1 MDQIRERAAAL
12 DADAAQEQ
20 REVYARTLQTKQH
33 VAWVT
38 TGSTIGLGV
47 ALLALFLFTR
57 RNVIALGRAREE
69 ANKLLAGERAAHS
82 EAAQANRL
90 KDEFLALISHEL
102 RTPLNAI
109 LGWTSLLKD
118 GADDAKEMAEGLE
131 TIDRNARAQSR
142 LIEDLLDVSRII
154 SGKVRL
160 DIREVNLRAVTA
172 SVIDALRPAADA
184 RGVRVQLLAT
194 SEPADVLGDADRLQQ
209 VVWNLLSN
217 AIKFTPRGGQ
227 ATLSLEHTES
237 HVALTVTD
245 TGPGIAPDFL
255 PHVFKRFTQG
265 DASTTRGHGGL
276 GLGLA
281 ITRHLVELHGGKI
294 SVQSEGEGRGA
305 TFRVEIPVVAVKE
318 LKKNLAARMDA
329 RDSVLTERESFAAGS
344 LDGRR
349 VLAVDDQPDTLAV
362 ITRVLTRAGAEV
374 RTATSAAQALSILSD
389 WRADVI
395 ISDVGMPGQDGYSF
409 IRAVRSQLPNGLK
422 RVPAVALT
430 AFARE
435 SDRKAALDAG
445 FTDHLAKPV
454 DAPMLLG
461 KVAMLLAAR

>member
-1 MDQIRERAAAL
+1 MDQIRERAAEL
-12 DADAAQEQ
+12 DADAQKGI
-20 REVYARTLQTKQH
+20 REVVARTVQTKRR
-33 VAWVT
+33 VAWIT
-38 TGSTIGLGV
+38 TGSAVTLGLG
-47 ALLALFLFTR
+47 LLTLYLFTR
-57 RNVIALGRAREE
+57 HNVVALARAREH
-69 ANKLLAGERAAHS
+69 ASHLLAGERAAHS

-90 KDEFLALISHEL
+90 KDEFLALVSHEL

-109 LGWTSLLKD
+109 LGWISLLKD
-118 GADDAKEMAEGLE
+118 GANDAKEMSEGLE

-160 DIREVNLRAVTA
+160 EIREVNLRAVTA

-194 SEPADVLGDADRLQQ
+194 NEASDVLGDADRLQQ

-217 AIKFTPRGGQ
+217 AIKFTPRGGEVR
-227 ATLSLEHTES
+227 LSLEHTES
-237 HVALTVTD
+237 RVALTVAD
-245 TGPGIAPDFL
+245 TGRGIAPDFL
-255 PHVFKRFTQG
+255 PQVFKRFAQDDG
-265 DASTTRGHGGL
+265 STTRAHGGL

-294 SVQSEGEGRGA
+294 TVQSEGEGRGA

-318 LKKNLAARMDA
+318 LRRNLAARIDA
-329 RDSVLTERESFAAGS
+329 MHSVLPERGESARVS

-362 ITRVLTRAGAEV
+362 IERVLTRAGAEV
-374 RTATSAAQALSILSD
+374 RTATSAAEGLSILSD
-389 WRADVI
+389 WRADLV

-409 IRAVRSQLPNGLK
+409 IRAVRSQFPNSLK

-445 FTDHLAKPV
+445 FSDHLAKPV
-454 DAPMLLG
+454 DASMLLG
-461 KVAMLLAAR
+461 KISTLLAAR